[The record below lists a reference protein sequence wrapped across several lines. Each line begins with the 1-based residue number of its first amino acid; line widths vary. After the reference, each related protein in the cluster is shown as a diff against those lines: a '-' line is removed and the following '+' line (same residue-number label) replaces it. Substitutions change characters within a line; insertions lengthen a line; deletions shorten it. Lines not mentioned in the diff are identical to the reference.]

1 MIRGRREFL
10 SLAGYTFLFSG
21 FPSLVWSKLNRK
33 ILILVELQG
42 ANDGLNTV
50 IPLNQKYYYRL
61 RPNIGIKK
69 NKILTIS
76 EDNGLHYSLKN
87 IAKTYENG
95 NVKIVQN
102 LGYPHAILSHFRS
115 IDIWETGGDGKKQYR
130 NGWLV
135 DSLNKYSNKLSTD
148 AKGMFLDN
156 SNSIFRG
163 GQNGFLGPTAIGLEP
178 EEIEIRDT
186 VVPVDTRK
194 SFGLLNE
201 IIKKRKE
208 NSSLLKILTNKFS
221 KVKNKY
227 SFGGGQLGKQLTN
240 VCNLIASDV
249 YIPVYK
255 VALGS
260 FDTHNNQSNTHRN
273 LLRDLD
279 TSLSSTISALKEI
292 GVWKDTLIMT
302 YSEFGRRANE
312 NGSRGTDHGMAAPH
326 FILGGSIE
334 GGITGQYDDLS
345 NLWNNNINY
354 KIDYRSLYEFVLRKH
369 FNINDNPS
377 LNLKILILF
386 KLKLIRDNIPQP
398 FIQSHVGIGP

>member
-1 MIRGRREFL
+1 MIQGRREFL
-10 SLAGYTFLFSG
+10 SLAGYTFIFSG

-76 EDNGLHYSLKN
+76 KENGLHYSLKN
-87 IAKTYENG
+87 IAKNYEEG

-102 LGYPHAILSHFRS
+102 LGYPHAVLSHFRS

-135 DSLNKYSNKLSTD
+135 DSLNKYSDNLITD

-208 NSSLLKILTNKFS
+208 NSSLLKNLTYKFS

-240 VCNLIASDV
+240 VCNLIASDI

-279 TSLSSTISALKEI
+279 TSLSSTINALRDI

-326 FILGGSIE
+326 FILGGSVE

-354 KIDYRSLYEFVLRKH
+354 KVDYRSLYEFVLRKH
-369 FNINDNPS
+369 FNIDDNPFT
-377 LNLKILILF
+377 KF
-386 KLKLIRDNIPQP
+386 KNSEII
-398 FIQSHVGIGP
+398 

>member
-1 MIRGRREFL
+1 MIQGRREFL

-76 EDNGLHYSLKN
+76 DENGLHYSLKN

-102 LGYPHAILSHFRS
+102 LGYPHAVLSHFRS

-135 DSLNKYSNKLSTD
+135 DSLNNYSRKLNLD
-148 AKGMFLDN
+148 AKAMFLDN

-163 GQNGFLGPTAIGLEP
+163 GGNGFIGPNAIGLEP
-178 EEIEIRDT
+178 EEIEVRDT
-186 VVPVDTRK
+186 VVPVDDRK
-194 SFGLLNE
+194 NFGLLNE
-201 IIKKRKE
+201 ILIKRKE
-208 NSSLLKILTNKFS
+208 ESNMLKNLIAKFS
-221 KVKNKY
+221 KVKNRY
-227 SFGGGQLGKQLTN
+227 SFGGGQLGSQLSN
-240 VCNLIASDV
+240 VCNLIASEI

-279 TSLSSTISALKEI
+279 TSLSSTINALKDI

-354 KIDYRSLYEFVLRKH
+354 KVDYRSIYEFVLRKH
-369 FNINDNPS
+369 FNIDDNPFS
-377 LNLKILILF
+377 KFVNSDII
-386 KLKLIRDNIPQP
+386 
-398 FIQSHVGIGP
+398 

>member
-1 MIRGRREFL
+1 MIQGRREFL

-76 EDNGLHYSLKN
+76 DENGLHYSLKN

-102 LGYPHAILSHFRS
+102 LGYPHAVLSHFRS

-135 DSLNKYSNKLSTD
+135 DSLNNYSRKLNLD
-148 AKGMFLDN
+148 AKAMFLDN

-163 GQNGFLGPTAIGLEP
+163 GGNGFIGPNAIGLEP
-178 EEIEIRDT
+178 EEIEVRDT
-186 VVPVDTRK
+186 VVPVDDRK
-194 SFGLLNE
+194 NFGLLNE
-201 IIKKRKE
+201 ILIKRKE
-208 NSSLLKILTNKFS
+208 ESNMLKNLIAKFS
-221 KVKNKY
+221 KVKNRY
-227 SFGGGQLGKQLTN
+227 SFGGGQLGSQLSN
-240 VCNLIASDV
+240 VCNLIASEI

-279 TSLSSTISALKEI
+279 TSLSSTINALKDI

-354 KIDYRSLYEFVLRKH
+354 KVDYRSLYEFVLRKH
-369 FNINDNPS
+369 FNINDNPFS
-377 LNLKILILF
+377 KFLNSDI
-386 KLKLIRDNIPQP
+386 
-398 FIQSHVGIGP
+398 V

>member
-1 MIRGRREFL
+1 M
-10 SLAGYTFLFSG
+10 
-21 FPSLVWSKLNRK
+21 
-33 ILILVELQG
+33 
-42 ANDGLNTV
+42 
-50 IPLNQKYYYRL
+50 
-61 RPNIGIKK
+61 
-69 NKILTIS
+69 
-76 EDNGLHYSLKN
+76 HYSLKN

-102 LGYPHAILSHFRS
+102 LGYPHAVLSHFRS

-135 DSLNKYSNKLSTD
+135 DSLNKYSDKLITD

-156 SNSIFRG
+156 SDSIFRG

-279 TSLSSTISALKEI
+279 TSLSSTINALKDI

-354 KIDYRSLYEFVLRKH
+354 KVDYRSLYEFVLRKH
-369 FNINDNPS
+369 FNINDNPFS
-377 LNLKILILF
+377 KFVNSDII
-386 KLKLIRDNIPQP
+386 
-398 FIQSHVGIGP
+398 

>member
-1 MIRGRREFL
+1 MIQGRREFL

-208 NSSLLKILTNKFS
+208 NSSLLKTLTNKFS

-279 TSLSSTISALKEI
+279 TSLSSTINALKDI

-354 KIDYRSLYEFVLRKH
+354 KVDYRSIYEFVLRKH
-369 FNINDNPS
+369 FNIDDNPFS
-377 LNLKILILF
+377 KFVNSDII
-386 KLKLIRDNIPQP
+386 
-398 FIQSHVGIGP
+398 

>member
-1 MIRGRREFL
+1 MIQGRREFL

-279 TSLSSTISALKEI
+279 TSLSSTINALKDI

-369 FNINDNPS
+369 FNINDNPFS
-377 LNLKILILF
+377 KFLNSDI
-386 KLKLIRDNIPQP
+386 
-398 FIQSHVGIGP
+398 V

>member
-1 MIRGRREFL
+1 MIQGRREFL

-76 EDNGLHYSLKN
+76 EDNRLHYSLKN

-208 NSSLLKILTNKFS
+208 NSSLLKTLTNKFS

-279 TSLSSTISALKEI
+279 TSLSSTINALKDI

-354 KIDYRSLYEFVLRKH
+354 KVDYRSIYEFVLRKH
-369 FNINDNPS
+369 FNIDDNPFS
-377 LNLKILILF
+377 NYVNSDII
-386 KLKLIRDNIPQP
+386 
-398 FIQSHVGIGP
+398 

>member
-1 MIRGRREFL
+1 MIQGRREFL

-208 NSSLLKILTNKFS
+208 NSSLLITLTNKFS

-279 TSLSSTISALKEI
+279 TSLSSTINALKDI

-354 KIDYRSLYEFVLRKH
+354 KVDYRSLYEFVLRKH
-369 FNINDNPS
+369 FNINDNPFS
-377 LNLKILILF
+377 KFLNSDI
-386 KLKLIRDNIPQP
+386 
-398 FIQSHVGIGP
+398 V

>member
-1 MIRGRREFL
+1 MIQGRREFL

-95 NVKIVQN
+95 NLKIVQN

-208 NSSLLKILTNKFS
+208 NSSLLKTLTNKFS

-279 TSLSSTISALKEI
+279 TSLSSTINALKDI

-354 KIDYRSLYEFVLRKH
+354 KVDYRSLYEFVLRKH
-369 FNINDNPS
+369 FNINDNPFS
-377 LNLKILILF
+377 KFVNSDII
-386 KLKLIRDNIPQP
+386 
-398 FIQSHVGIGP
+398 

>member
-1 MIRGRREFL
+1 MIQGRREFL

-208 NSSLLKILTNKFS
+208 NSSLLKTLTNKFS

-279 TSLSSTISALKEI
+279 TSLSSTINALKDI

-354 KIDYRSLYEFVLRKH
+354 KVDYRSLYEFVLRKH
-369 FNINDNPS
+369 FNINDNPFS
-377 LNLKILILF
+377 KFVNSDII
-386 KLKLIRDNIPQP
+386 
-398 FIQSHVGIGP
+398 

>member
-1 MIRGRREFL
+1 MIQGRREFL

-76 EDNGLHYSLKN
+76 ENNGLHYSLKN

-135 DSLNKYSNKLSTD
+135 DSLDKYSNKLSTD

-163 GQNGFLGPTAIGLEP
+163 GQNGFLGPTAMGLEP

-279 TSLSSTISALKEI
+279 TSLSSTINALKDI

-354 KIDYRSLYEFVLRKH
+354 KIDYRCLYEFVLRKH
-369 FNINDNPS
+369 FNINDNPFS
-377 LNLKILILF
+377 KF
-386 KLKLIRDNIPQP
+386 KNSDII
-398 FIQSHVGIGP
+398 

>member
-1 MIRGRREFL
+1 MIQGRREFL

-135 DSLNKYSNKLSTD
+135 DSLDKYSNKLSTD

-279 TSLSSTISALKEI
+279 TSLSSTINALKDI

-354 KIDYRSLYEFVLRKH
+354 KIDYRCLYEFVLRKH
-369 FNINDNPS
+369 FNINDNPFS
-377 LNLKILILF
+377 KF
-386 KLKLIRDNIPQP
+386 KNSDII
-398 FIQSHVGIGP
+398 

>member
-1 MIRGRREFL
+1 MIQGRREFL

-76 EDNGLHYSLKN
+76 EENGLHYSLKN

-102 LGYPHAILSHFRS
+102 LGYPHAVLSHFRS

-135 DSLNKYSNKLSTD
+135 DSLNKYSDKLITD

-163 GQNGFLGPTAIGLEP
+163 GQNGFLGPTALGLEP

-279 TSLSSTISALKEI
+279 TSLSSTINALKDI

-345 NLWNNNINY
+345 DLWNNNINY
-354 KIDYRSLYEFVLRKH
+354 KVDYRSLYEFVLRKH
-369 FNINDNPS
+369 FNIDDNPFS
-377 LNLKILILF
+377 KFVNSDII
-386 KLKLIRDNIPQP
+386 
-398 FIQSHVGIGP
+398 